1 MQKSIDLYM
10 TPCYTINKLRDNKY
24 LTYYHINKPIK
35 RKEVIIMTT
44 TNKTTNIK
52 EVIKEIKEYQA
63 MQEELKKQ
71 INELKEEAIEWLDE
85 NEIDEILTDEGKI
98 TYREVISKRFNS
110 TQFKKD
116 FADIY
121 DEYTTQTSNMRFT
134 CK

>member
-1 MQKSIDLYM
+1 MSK
-10 TPCYTINKLRDNKY
+10 
-24 LTYYHINKPIK
+24 
-35 RKEVIIMTT
+35 T
-44 TNKTTNIK
+44 TNTTNIK
-52 EVIKEIKEYQA
+52 DVIREIKEYQA
-63 MQEELKKQ
+63 MQDELKKQ

-85 NEIDEILTDEGKI
+85 NEVDEILTDEGKI

-110 TQFKKD
+110 TAFKKD

>member
-1 MQKSIDLYM
+1 
-10 TPCYTINKLRDNKY
+10 
-24 LTYYHINKPIK
+24 
-35 RKEVIIMTT
+35 MTT

-63 MQEELKKQ
+63 MQDELKKQ
-71 INELKEEAIEWLDE
+71 INELKEAAIEWLDE

-110 TQFKKD
+110 TAFKKD

-121 DEYTTQTSNMRFT
+121 DEYTTKTSNMRFT

>member
-1 MQKSIDLYM
+1 MSK
-10 TPCYTINKLRDNKY
+10 
-24 LTYYHINKPIK
+24 
-35 RKEVIIMTT
+35 T
-44 TNKTTNIK
+44 TNTTTNIK
-52 EVIKEIKEYQA
+52 DVIKEIKEYQA
-63 MQEELKKQ
+63 MQDELKKQ

-85 NEIDEILTDEGKI
+85 NELDEILTDEGKI

-110 TQFKKD
+110 TEFKKD

>member
-1 MQKSIDLYM
+1 MSK
-10 TPCYTINKLRDNKY
+10 
-24 LTYYHINKPIK
+24 
-35 RKEVIIMTT
+35 T
-44 TNKTTNIK
+44 TNTTNIK
-52 EVIKEIKEYQA
+52 DVIREIKEYQA
-63 MQEELKKQ
+63 MQDELKKQ

-85 NEIDEILTDEGKI
+85 NEVDEILTNEGKI

-110 TQFKKD
+110 TAFKKD

>member
-1 MQKSIDLYM
+1 M
-10 TPCYTINKLRDNKY
+10 TK
-24 LTYYHINKPIK
+24 
-35 RKEVIIMTT
+35 T
-44 TNKTTNIK
+44 TNTTNIK

-63 MQEELKKQ
+63 MQDELKKQ

-85 NEIDEILTDEGKI
+85 NELDEILTDEGKI

-110 TQFKKD
+110 TAFKKD

-121 DEYTTQTSNMRFT
+121 DEYTTKTSNMRFT

>member
-1 MQKSIDLYM
+1 M
-10 TPCYTINKLRDNKY
+10 T
-24 LTYYHINKPIK
+24 
-35 RKEVIIMTT
+35 TT

-63 MQEELKKQ
+63 MQDELKKQ

-85 NEIDEILTDEGKI
+85 NELDEILTDEGKI

-110 TQFKKD
+110 TAFKKD

-121 DEYTTQTSNMRFT
+121 DEYTVKTSNMRFT
-134 CK
+134 CN